1 MTSPL
6 VSLSLSPSL
15 SLGRRLAAY
24 NPTPDAGAIL
34 GVLAWCASAAG
45 VAGLLIVGMQMAIQ
59 LQRGEPGEGGT
70 YFRGFFFVTL
80 ACLLATTAGP
90 IVAFLGDLSLH

>member
-6 VSLSLSPSL
+6 TSLALPIGGL
-15 SLGRRLAAY
+15 LAAY

-59 LQRGEPGEGGT
+59 LRRGEPGEGGA

>member
-6 VSLSLSPSL
+6 LSLALPP
-15 SLGRRLAAY
+15 GGPLAAY
-24 NPTPDAGAIL
+24 NPTPDAAAIL

-59 LQRGEPGEGGT
+59 LRRGEPGEGGA
-70 YFRGFFFVTL
+70 YFGGFFFVTL

>member
-6 VSLSLSPSL
+6 TTLAPP
-15 SLGRRLAAY
+15 LGGRLAAY
-24 NPTPDAGAIL
+24 TPTPDAGAIL

-59 LQRGEPGEGGT
+59 LRRGEPGEGGT

>member
-1 MTSPL
+1 MTSPF
-6 VSLSLSPSL
+6 LSLALPPGGL
-15 SLGRRLAAY
+15 LAAY

-34 GVLAWCASAAG
+34 RVLAWCASAAG

-59 LQRGEPGEGGT
+59 LRRGEPGEGGA
-70 YFRGFFFVTL
+70 YFHGFFFVTL

>member
-1 MTSPL
+1 MTSSSLAGLALPL
-6 VSLSLSPSL
+6 
-15 SLGRRLAAY
+15 GEHLAAY
-24 NPTPDAGAIL
+24 NPTPDAGTLL

-45 VAGLLIVGMQMAIQ
+45 VGGLLIVGIQMAIQ
-59 LQRGEPGEGGT
+59 LRRGEPGEGGA